1 MAPNDRRFVWSQA
14 SFQECAIRILF
25 LDDDPDARTLAVR
38 AVLQEF
44 AGAEALE
51 AADRASLLR
60 QLDAGP
66 VDILVTDYDLRWTDG
81 FAVFDLAIARH
92 PNCVA
97 VMFTGTGNEAL
108 AVRAMKTGF
117 ADYVVKSPGQLRR
130 LANGVRMAYE
140 RAAER
145 RLLQD
150 NREILRKE
158 LYHRLHNNLQII
170 ISLMALTLRGLVEPR
185 DKKQVRALI
194 RRVQS
199 FSLLQE
205 RFYRSEDL
213 RSIDIGAFIS
223 GLVQEFDAGEPN
235 IDFVTEIEPMSMS
248 IDEAVPVGL
257 IANELLMEVRA
268 TAATAQLVTMSLR
281 ATSDGGE
288 LHIFAPDAAED
299 RSPSGLG
306 IDLVQRLASQIG
318 ATVIR
323 QVTVAGIET
332 RVSFVA

>member
-1 MAPNDRRFVWSQA
+1 MER
-14 SFQECAIRILF
+14 AIRILF
-25 LDDDPDARTLAVR
+25 LDDDPDTRTLAVR
-38 AVLQEF
+38 AVLKEF

-51 AADRASLLR
+51 AADRTSLVN

-81 FAVFDLAIARH
+81 FAVFDLTVARN

-97 VMFTGTGNEAL
+97 VMFTGTGNEEL
-108 AVRAMKTGF
+108 AVRAMKAGF

-130 LANGVRMAYE
+130 LANSVRIAHE
-140 RAAER
+140 RSAER
-145 RLLQD
+145 RLLRE

-185 DKKQVRALI
+185 DKDQVRDLI

-213 RSIDIGAFIS
+213 RHIDIGSFIS
-223 GLVQEFDAGEPN
+223 GLAQEFGAGEPKIN
-235 IDFVTEIEPMSMS
+235 FVTEIEPMSVS
-248 IDEAVPVGL
+248 IEEAVPIGL
-257 IANELLMEVRA
+257 IANELLMGVRGTTE
-268 TAATAQLVTMSLR
+268 TARRVTMSLC

-288 LHIFAPDAAED
+288 LHVCAPAAAED
-299 RSPSGLG
+299 RGPAGLG
-306 IDLVQRLASQIG
+306 MDLVRRLASQIG

-323 QVTVAGIET
+323 QVTADGIET
-332 RVSFVA
+332 RVSFVL